1 MLTQQPNLRGPLQ
14 IILKTVG
21 IKNADIKTA
30 SEITIIF
37 WITRIRNL
45 QYD

>member
-1 MLTQQPNLRGPLQ
+1 MNLRSNIKSVLIQQSNLRGPLQ

-30 SEITIIF
+30 SKITTIF
-37 WITRIRNL
+37 
-45 QYD
+45 

>member
-1 MLTQQPNLRGPLQ
+1 MINLQSDIISVLIQQPNLRGPLQ

-21 IKNADIKTA
+21 MKNVDIKTA

-37 WITRIRNL
+37 
-45 QYD
+45 

>member
-21 IKNADIKTA
+21 IKNADIKMA
-30 SEITIIF
+30 SEITTIF

-45 QYD
+45 